1 MTMPLD
7 GVVVVDFTELLPG
20 PFLTQAL
27 VDLGARVIK
36 IERPGGDNARHL
48 GAGAFAAVN
57 RGKEMRTLDL
67 KSDADVE
74 VAWTLLADA
83 DIMLEGYRPG
93 VMAKLGLGPD
103 TVRARLPRLVYLSL
117 SGYGQLGPL
126 AQTPGHDI
134 DYAARSGVLA
144 LAGEVGRDPA
154 WGPGVP
160 VGDLAAA
167 TYGVGSVLAGLVARE
182 RTGQGCYIDLAIRDC
197 LAHWLNPR
205 LGAFAGDR
213 VESLA
218 EQRVAALERPAY
230 GVFRCSDNTL
240 ITVAAIE
247 DHFWSRLVEI
257 LISDEWAGP
266 RYATFSARSLCAE
279 EINDALALHF
289 STMTSTDALQLLAR
303 SGVPSSPVLAPGAAV
318 ESVRERSTSLVV
330 DDPTAGPLVRFPAL
344 FDHGTRT

>member
-1 MTMPLD
+1 MTMPLE

-27 VDLGARVIK
+27 VDMGARVIK

-57 RGKEMRTLDL
+57 RGKELRTLDL
-67 KSDADVE
+67 KTDADVE
-74 VAWTLLADA
+74 AAWTLLRDA
-83 DIMLEGYRPG
+83 DIMIEGYRPG

-103 TVRARLPRLVYLSL
+103 AVRAQLPHMVYLSL

-144 LAGEVGRDPA
+144 LAGEAGHDPV

-167 TYGVGSVLAGLVARE
+167 TYGVGSVLAGLVARQ
-182 RTGQGCYIDLAIRDC
+182 RTGQGCFIDLAIRDC

-205 LGAFAGDR
+205 LGAFAGGA
-213 VESLA
+213 VESVT

-230 GVFRCSDNTL
+230 GVFRCSDDAL

-247 DHFWSRLVEI
+247 DHFWSRLVQS
-257 LISDEWAGP
+257 LDLDDWAGP
-266 RYATFSARSLCAE
+266 RYATFSGRSLCVD
-279 EINDALALHF
+279 EINSALAQRL
-289 STMTSTDALQLLAR
+289 STIPSFDALQLLTS
-303 SGVPSSPVLAPGAAV
+303 SGVPSAPVLAPYAAV

-330 DDPTAGPLVRFPAL
+330 DDPTAGPLVHFPAL
-344 FDHGTRT
+344 FDHGTHT